1 MALHTTTRYDE
12 ELNDL
17 RTHVLSM
24 GERVQAA
31 IDHAAEVV
39 FKRDRS
45 IAQHTIEQDAG
56 INDLELQCDEMSR
69 TLIVRRQPAG
79 SDLRFIIACNK
90 IVTDLERMGD
100 LAAGI
105 CRSALRIGEHPVP
118 DLAEMPALIE
128 KVRRQ
133 VAKVLGAYAHEDMRQ
148 ALEVIGDDDEVDALN
163 ARIYQALIHQM
174 GEDPALISAAI
185 VMTNIAKN
193 LERIGDLAVSMAQ
206 MIVYM
211 ASGQD
216 IRHIAPELADHIL
229 HSDD

>member
-17 RTHVLSM
+17 KSHVLSM
-24 GERVQAA
+24 GERVQGA
-31 IDHAAEVV
+31 IDRAAEVV

-45 IAQHTIEQDAG
+45 TAQHTIEQDSAV
-56 INDLELQCDEMSR
+56 NALELECDEMTR
-69 TLIVRRQPAG
+69 NLLVRRQPAG
-79 SDLRFIIACNK
+79 SDLRFVIACNK

-118 DLAEMPALIE
+118 DLGEMPLLVE

-133 VAKVLGAYAHEDMRQ
+133 VARVLGAYAHEDLHE
-148 ALEVIGDDDEVDALN
+148 ALGTIGDDDEIDALN
-163 ARIYQALIHQM
+163 TRIYHSLIDQM
-174 GEDPALISAAI
+174 GKDPALISAAI

-206 MIVYM
+206 MVVYM

-216 IRHIAPELADHIL
+216 IRHISPKQADRIIDQ
-229 HSDD
+229 DD

>member
-17 RTHVLSM
+17 KSHVLSM
-24 GERVQAA
+24 GERVQEA
-31 IDHAAEVV
+31 IDRAAEVV

-45 IAQHTIEQDAG
+45 TAQHTIEQDSAV
-56 INDLELQCDEMSR
+56 NALELECDEMTR
-69 TLIVRRQPAG
+69 TLLVRRQPAG

-105 CRSALRIGEHPVP
+105 CRSALRIGSHPVP
-118 DLAEMPALIE
+118 DLGDMPLLVE

-133 VAKVLGAYAHEDMRQ
+133 VARVLGAYAHEDMHE
-148 ALEVIGDDDEVDALN
+148 ALGTIGDDDEIDALN
-163 ARIYQALIHQM
+163 ARIYQALIDQM
-174 GEDPALISAAI
+174 GRDPALISAAI

-193 LERIGDLAVSMAQ
+193 LERIGDLAVSVAQ
-206 MIVYM
+206 MVVYM

-216 IRHIAPELADHIL
+216 IRHIAPKLAEHIIDH
-229 HSDD
+229 DD